1 MGSHNKIALPLNLGA
16 LLYGQ
21 EVGPAD
27 AFSLLLAVLLVYPC
41 LCIHSCSI
49 LQNTPFLVTFLGQRD
64 LKKFSVEKSQSS
76 VKHTH

>member
-1 MGSHNKIALPLNLGA
+1 MDRKS
-16 LLYGQ
+16 
-21 EVGPAD
+21 GPAD

-64 LKKFSVEKSQSS
+64 KKNSLLKR
-76 VKHTH
+76 VKVM